1 LPGLVTLSTACVL
14 AKLEVLALVLQRVE
28 VRQLDIVARLK
39 VVERK
44 L

>member
-1 LPGLVTLSTACVL
+1 L